1 MGEKSDNSLSL
12 ALEIPQEELMKSQG
26 LMTGFDSEED
36 VWELIVRYTGN
47 LDKVREINGVDVR
60 ELSNGYAVLN
70 VKKELID
77 EVANVEEITY
87 IEKPTALIF

>member
-60 ELSNGYAVLN
+60 AVSYTHLT
-70 VKKELID
+70 L
-77 EVANVEEITY
+77 
-87 IEKPTALIF
+87 PTNYTV

>member
-36 VWELIVRYTGN
+36 VWELIVR
-47 LDKVREINGVDVR
+47 
-60 ELSNGYAVLN
+60 LS
-70 VKKELID
+70 LIH
-77 EVANVEEITY
+77 I
-87 IEKPTALIF
+87 